1 MFVHPHPRLIPACC
15 RARLLAEQVDVQG
28 GILDVPLDFTTIE
41 NLRLLDMCV
50 RETLRLN
57 PPLVTVMRQV
67 RSPPLPTPPP
77 AAWGFG

>member
-1 MFVHPHPRLIPACC
+1 V
-15 RARLLAEQVDVQG
+15 LAEQVDVQG
-28 GILDVPLDFTTIE
+28 GSLDVPLDFTTIE

-67 RSPPLPTPPP
+67 RSPPHPTPLA